1 MKPNLLWS
9 LSLLAALAVSVFA
22 QRGELPTGRARDGN
36 PEAYNVTHTLY
47 GDFKVDESRAREG
60 KTANFQLLL
69 YDPAG
74 VVIRRQNISIN
85 GRYYFYG
92 LINAEYAIAVESEG
106 REVVRV
112 PVMVL
117 SNYKTDIQRDIE
129 LEWRDSGLAAKGGKA
144 SLAGGVIYARSA
156 ENQKLYDKAQ
166 ELITKRDHKQASSLL
181 DKIVKADARDYPS
194 WMSLGTLQA
203 MEGRNAEAETAFRG
217 ALAAKPDLKT
227 AMLSLGKVQ
236 MLQSNFEAAIE
247 SLTRTVEADPK
258 SPEANYLLGESYLQI
273 KKGSKAVGYLNEAI
287 KLDPLGMAD
296 VHLRLGILYRGAG
309 LKEKA
314 VAEFEQLLAKRPD
327 HPEKEKLQ
335 AYINENKQRQ

>member
-1 MKPNLLWS
+1 MTPNLFR
-9 LSLLAALAVSVFA
+9 SLLLLVALTVCAFA
-22 QRGELPTGRARDGN
+22 QRGELPTGRVRDGN

-47 GDFKVDESRAREG
+47 GDFKVDETRARDG

-69 YDPAG
+69 YDPG
-74 VVIRRQNISIN
+74 GIVIRRQNISVN

-92 LINAEYAIAVESEG
+92 LINAEYTVAVESEG
-106 REVVRV
+106 REVVRL
-112 PVMVL
+112 PVMIM

-129 LEWRDSGLAAKGGKA
+129 LEWRDSGLAAKSGKA
-144 SLAGGVIYARSA
+144 APAANVIYARSV

-166 ELITKRDHKQASSLL
+166 ELIAKRDHKQASAIL
-181 DKIVKADARDYPS
+181 DRIVKADARDYPS

-203 MEGRNAEAETAFRG
+203 MEGRNPEAETAFRG
-217 ALAAKPDLKT
+217 ALAAKPDLK
-227 AMLSLGKVQ
+227 AALLSLGKVQ
-236 MLQSNFEAAIE
+236 MLQNSYEAAIDT
-247 SLTRTVEADPK
+247 LTRTVEADPK

-287 KLDPLGMAD
+287 KLDPIGMAD
-296 VHLRLGILYRGAG
+296 AHLRLGVLYRGAG

-335 AYINENKQRQ
+335 AYINENKPR